1 MLDTVVQLLWK
12 LAATG
17 LDPIII
23 ALVVIFFIAQ
33 LFNWLR
39 VLEISDLSYSQPITS
54 LSYITVLGL
63 SALWFGEHIDAL
75 KVAGI
80 VLVLAGVWCISRG
93 PHHSNAH

>member
-23 ALVVIFFIAQ
+23 ALVVIFFITQ

-39 VLEISDLSYSQPITS
+39 VLQMSDLSYSQPITA

-80 VLVLAGVWCISRG
+80 VLVLAGVWFISRD
-93 PHHSNAH
+93 PHHSNG